1 MHISFHGAAQTV
13 TGSQHLLTINGRQI
27 LLDCGF
33 YQGKREETWQ
43 RNRHFPFRPADID
56 AVVLSHAHI
65 DHSGNI
71 PNLVKQ
77 GFRGKIV
84 CTPAT
89 ADLCGALLT
98 HRHSDHAGNATF
110 LQTQFGIRICAHW
123 ADAAVLEGFAP
134 RARLRRGEGSLVAGL
149 FAWLENLWPARV
161 RIDQALSG
169 GEVVAGFEVHWVPGH
184 TEGSV
189 FYRHAST
196 LSLATGDTLLTAHP
210 PLVLRRGLAL
220 PYPSFTLNMKQALES
235 LRAFHRGDFP
245 YEHLLPGHGPPL
257 SGGARDR
264 VLRFLEAEPAFRP

>member
-1 MHISFHGAAQTV
+1 MRRVAGSLHHLDALRLANVYLWNGGVGDRWLID
-13 TGSQHLLTINGRQI
+13 TGHPLERTRLLSELRSSG
-27 LLDCGF
+27 
-33 YQGKREETWQ
+33 
-43 RNRHFPFRPADID
+43 
-56 AVVLSHAHI
+56 LS
-65 DHSGNI
+65 
-71 PNLVKQ
+71 P
-77 GFRGKIV
+77 R
-84 CTPAT
+84 
-89 ADLCGALLT
+89 DLCGALLT

-123 ADAAVLEGFAP
+123 ADAAVLEGSAP